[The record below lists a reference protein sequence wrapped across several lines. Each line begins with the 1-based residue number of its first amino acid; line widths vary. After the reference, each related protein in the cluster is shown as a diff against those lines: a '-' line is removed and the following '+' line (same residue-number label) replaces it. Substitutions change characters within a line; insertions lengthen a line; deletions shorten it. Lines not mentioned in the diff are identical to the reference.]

1 MGIVAHLSMMRLMQA
16 LRLCSLCWSFW
27 SIYRDLYAG
36 REHKQPVL
44 WLVLVV
50 SWNLCADLR
59 DWQLILLFGFSCCWL
74 IQRRAPNNSNWIEKP
89 GNPHFE
95 GERVPGLA
103 VREHHRPILQ
113 TPHNSLPIVLL
124 KRASTVQQTLNGMS
138 CIYGSK
144 LRMGG
149 LANLS

>member
-1 MGIVAHLSMMRLMQA
+1 METSTLK
-16 LRLCSLCWSFW
+16 
-27 SIYRDLYAG
+27 G
-36 REHKQPVL
+36 R
-44 WLVLVV
+44 
-50 SWNLCADLR
+50 
-59 DWQLILLFGFSCCWL
+59 
-74 IQRRAPNNSNWIEKP
+74 
-89 GNPHFE
+89 
-95 GERVPGLA
+95 RVPGLA

-124 KRASTVQQTLNGMS
+124 KRASTAQQTLNGMS